1 MSLYPAKLKRP
12 LPLGVEHMDVAGVE
26 DLRLLFP
33 VQEGVDSP
41 VLRRKGVRPDE
52 DELVDG
58 VTHCVDGPGS
68 ENRTRF
74 LVRFG
79 VWGGVEIP

>member
-1 MSLYPAKLKRP
+1 M
-12 LPLGVEHMDVAGVE
+12 EDAGVE
-26 DLRLLFP
+26 DLRLRFP
-33 VQEGVDSP
+33 DEEGVDSP

-68 ENRTRF
+68 EKRTRF
-74 LVRFG
+74 LVRLG
-79 VWGGVEIP
+79 V